1 MNETTKILTITIT
14 PKARAELKKLGV
26 QGENFLRIQ
35 IIPGGCSGMTYSA
48 AIDTVV
54 REGKDEVVYQDDELR
69 VVAEE
74 GNSIFLEGLVIDY
87 SDDLVKSG
95 FRFKNPNATSTCGC
109 GSSFK
114 A

>member
-1 MNETTKILTITIT
+1 MVEQSQHHLIKIT
-14 PKARAELKKLGV
+14 PVALNELVKLEAT
-26 QGENFLRIQ
+26 GENFLRIQ

-54 REGKDEVVYQDDELR
+54 REGKDEVVYQDEGLR

-74 GNSIFLEGLVIDY
+74 GNSIFLEGLEIDY

-95 FRFKNPNATSTCGC
+95 FRFKNPNASGSCGC